1 MPADEWRAGARTTR
15 SKQRLLYAVQV
26 APEATEWFEW
36 NLDELP
42 GREIHMKQVG
52 RYMLVSFAAL
62 ALAGF
67 AGLALAQQKT
77 VEEKQTGPAKL
88 KVDTRDMTV
97 AYIEGD
103 HLVVRRAGGSL
114 EAIRIPPGE
123 RFNIEGQKLTL
134 HELKPGMTLTDEI
147 FTTER
152 PVTVKTVEITE
163 GRIFF
168 VGPRRLII
176 HTKDGE
182 AIDYQVPEWATVKIN
197 GQERSLH
204 ELKRGQTITATI
216 ITETPMNVVEQEKR
230 SHGHPLTSES
240 KSAVEPK
247 LHAPLPMRTEVAP
260 AQLPES
266 KPVPETK
273 LPATA
278 SYVPL
283 IGLAGIFAL
292 AIAAAL
298 KAFEKG

>member
-1 MPADEWRAGARTTR
+1 
-15 SKQRLLYAVQV
+15 
-26 APEATEWFEW
+26 
-36 NLDELP
+36 
-42 GREIHMKQVG
+42 MKQIG
-52 RYMLVSFAAL
+52 RYLLASFALL

-67 AGLALAQQKT
+67 AGLTLAQQKT
-77 VEEKQTGPAKL
+77 EEEKQTGPAKL

-97 AYIEGD
+97 AYVEGN
-103 HLVVRRAGGSL
+103 HLVVRRADGSL

-123 RFNIEGQKLTL
+123 RFNIEGQKLAL

-163 GRIFF
+163 GKVFF
-168 VGPRRLII
+168 SGPRRLII

-182 AIDYQVPEWATVKIN
+182 ALDYQIPEWATIKIN

-216 ITETPMNVVEQEKR
+216 TTETPMNVVEQEKR
-230 SHGHPLTSES
+230 SHGHPLAAES

-247 LHAPLPMRTEVAP
+247 VMAPLPTKTEMLP
-260 AQLPES
+260 ARLPEL
-266 KPVPETK
+266 KPVTEAK

-278 SYVPL
+278 SNVPL
-283 IGLAGIFAL
+283 IALAGLFAL
-292 AIAAAL
+292 AIAATL